1 MVTRRGKY
9 NGAQAECRRCGF
21 GVAIRRVVEERSSCS
36 EAEPEGQV
44 ERGEVRMLE

>member
-1 MVTRRGKY
+1 MSTSKEKVVSR
-9 NGAQAECRRCGF
+9 NLQ
-21 GVAIRRVVEERSSCS
+21 VVVEERSSCS